1 METIA
6 FHNEEERSHPI
17 STQDTDEEKKVDE
30 IMAGYARDYEMTCTR
45 TTFDVR

>member
-30 IMAGYARDYEMTCTR
+30 AMAIMETISKMGVTK
-45 TTFDVR
+45 